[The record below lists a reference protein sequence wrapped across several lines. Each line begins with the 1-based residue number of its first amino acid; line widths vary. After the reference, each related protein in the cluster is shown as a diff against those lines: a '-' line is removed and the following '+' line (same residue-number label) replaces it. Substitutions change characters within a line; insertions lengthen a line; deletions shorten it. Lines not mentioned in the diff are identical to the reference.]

1 MSEKS
6 KYTES
11 QWSRENK
18 SRNRNPDGCN
28 DCGFFYIFLLHCAL
42 LLYLKKVNNVIAV
55 CSKYVQVHTFWLNRM
70 CVQSRQIRNWLQNSF
85 LQRLESIQPAIV
97 RLFFFAQRFLFQ
109 IIISTQRLMKL
120 YFIYILFAICSLN
133 ASSKSHYLFF
143 FEWGW
148 EFRIEP
154 YKLREFSIFCSAKHR
169 LMKVTIADLSKF
181 KSHKVSVFR
190 KRKKTHL
197 QCFLLRLLLLFI
209 FIILKIMHQ
218 LLHNISVESTKFNWI
233 IWITG

>member
-11 QWSRENK
+11 QWSRENE

-70 CVQSRQIRNWLQNSF
+70 CVQSRQIRNWLQNTF

-97 RLFFFAQRFLFQ
+97 RWIFFCSSISFSNNNIDTKTYEIIFHLHFICNLLFKCQLKV
-109 IIISTQRLMKL
+109 IT
-120 YFIYILFAICSLN
+120 C
-133 ASSKSHYLFF
+133 FF

-154 YKLREFSIFCSAKHR
+154 YINCGNFLSFVRRNADWWR
-169 LMKVTIADLSKF
+169 LPSRIYPNLKVTWHLYFETEKTRSAMLSFEAAFIVYIYNFEDHASIAS
-181 KSHKVSVFR
+181 
-190 KRKKTHL
+190 
-197 QCFLLRLLLLFI
+197 
-209 FIILKIMHQ
+209 
-218 LLHNISVESTKFNWI
+218 
-233 IWITG
+233 

>member
-1 MSEKS
+1 MSTFFYALLSEKS

-11 QWSRENK
+11 QWSRENE

-70 CVQSRQIRNWLQNSF
+70 CVQSRQIRNWLQNTF

-97 RLFFFAQRFLFQ
+97 RLFFFCSTISFSNNNIDTKTYEIIFHLHFICNLLFKCQ
-109 IIISTQRLMKL
+109 LQK
-120 YFIYILFAICSLN
+120 SL
-133 ASSKSHYLFF
+133 LF

-190 KRKKTHL
+190 KRKKPICNAFFWG
-197 QCFLLRLLLLFI
+197 CFYCLYL
-209 FIILKIMHQ
+209 
-218 LLHNISVESTKFNWI
+218 
-233 IWITG
+233 

>member
-1 MSEKS
+1 MLKIRASTHLLTEPDVCAKS
-6 KYTES
+6 SNPQLIAKLFSPASGIDTACDRSIVFFCSTISFSNNNIDTKTYEIIFHLHFICNLLFKC
-11 QWSRENK
+11 QLQK
-18 SRNRNPDGCN
+18 S
-28 DCGFFYIFLLHCAL
+28 LL
-42 LLYLKKVNNVIAV
+42 
-55 CSKYVQVHTFWLNRM
+55 
-70 CVQSRQIRNWLQNSF
+70 
-85 LQRLESIQPAIV
+85 
-97 RLFFFAQRFLFQ
+97 
-109 IIISTQRLMKL
+109 
-120 YFIYILFAICSLN
+120 
-133 ASSKSHYLFF
+133 F

-218 LLHNISVESTKFNWI
+218 LLHNISVESTKFN
-233 IWITG
+233 